1 MNGPAQRVRR
11 RGLTLCAGVSL
22 LLVGVGVTGAI
33 GSVDPSGA
41 AAAGATPHV
50 DATSSWTVYH
60 GDPLGSGVDTSG
72 VSFSSATTAW
82 SSPALDGQNYGEPL
96 EATGRVYVAT
106 ENDTIYALAANTG
119 AVLWSNHLG
128 APVPSGDLPC
138 GDISPTVGITGT
150 PVLDVARGEIFAVA
164 DELSGTTQT
173 HMLVGLNMYTGATVL
188 NEDVDPPGQ
197 PPSAILQRTGLNLS
211 NGNVVFGY
219 GGNDGDCSTYSGWV
233 ASVPEGGGTP
243 GYYQAVPI
251 GNDGAVWMGGAAPE
265 VDGAGNIWVATGNGS
280 PSNPYD
286 FSDSILQLSPGLA
299 RTQYF
304 APSNWSFMN
313 SHDQDLGST
322 APALLPNGTALQ
334 VGKNQTAYLVNQADL
349 GGNTGTGIA
358 TASVCPGTIAGG
370 GDAVVGSV
378 VYVPCENGLQ
388 AVQTNPSPASVS
400 VLWTDASGAGGPAIS
415 AGGLVWSIG
424 GNSLYGINPATGAT
438 VKQLTVGGQAN
449 HFPTPSVGDGLL
461 LAPASKQVI
470 AFAGSAGLPGP
481 PSPPPTA
488 ASTAQPNSSYWLV
501 ASDGGI
507 FNFGNAGFNGSTG
520 GIRLNQPVVG
530 MAPTASKEGYWLVAS
545 DGGIFNYGDAAFYG
559 SMGGKPLNKP
569 IVGMTTT
576 PDGGGYW
583 LVASDGGIFSFGDA
597 AFHGSM
603 GGQPLNKPIVGMAST
618 ADGLGYWLV
627 ASDGGIFSFGDAA
640 FHGSM
645 GGQPLNKPIV
655 GMAATSDGLGY
666 WLVATDG
673 GIFNF
678 GDARFLGSAGGT
690 PLNKPAV
697 GVAAT
702 PDNGG
707 YWITASDGGIFNYGD
722 ANFGGSMGGKPLNK
736 PVVGIASAS

>member
-1 MNGPAQRVRR
+1 MQRSCLSV
-11 RGLTLCAGVSL
+11 CAGMTILILGSGTAGL
-22 LLVGVGVTGAI
+22 IGA
-33 GSVDPSGA
+33 VVPSGA
-41 AAAGATPHV
+41 GAAAEPHV
-50 DATSSWTVYH
+50 DASTSWTVYH
-60 GDPLGSGVDTSG
+60 GNPLGSGVDTSG
-72 VSFSSATTAW
+72 VSFSPASKAW
-82 SSPALDGQNYGEPL
+82 TSPVLDGQVYGEPL

-119 AVLWSNHLG
+119 AVLWSSHVG
-128 APVPSGDLPC
+128 TPVPSGDLPC

-164 DELSGTTQT
+164 DELNGSTPA
-173 HMLVGLNMYTGATVL
+173 HVLVGLNMYTGTTLLAK
-188 NEDVDPPGQ
+188 DVDPPGQ

-233 ASVPEGGGTP
+233 VGVPEGGGTP
-243 GYYQAVPI
+243 GFYQAVPI

-280 PSNPYD
+280 PSTPYD
-286 FSDSILQLSPGLA
+286 FSDSVLQLSPGLT

-322 APALLPNGTALQ
+322 APALLSNGTVLQ
-334 VGKNQTAYLVNQADL
+334 VGKNQLAYLMNQSNL
-349 GGNTGTGIA
+349 GGNTGMGIA

-370 GDAVVGSV
+370 GDAVVGNV
-378 VYVPCENGLQ
+378 VYVPCGSGLQ
-388 AVQTNPSPASVS
+388 ALQTSASPPSVS
-400 VLWTDASGAGGPAIS
+400 VLWTNGSGTHGPPIS

-424 GNSLYGINPATGAT
+424 GSTLFGINPSTGAT
-438 VKQLTVGGQAN
+438 VEQLGVGTQAN

-461 LAPASKQVI
+461 LAPSSDQVT

-481 PSPPPTA
+481 PSPPPA
-488 ASTAQPNSSYWLV
+488 APPNSSYWLV

-507 FNFGNAGFNGSTG
+507 FTFGNAGFYGSTG
-520 GIRLNQPVVG
+520 GIRLNLPVVG
-530 MAPTASKEGYWLVAS
+530 MAPTPSK
-545 DGGIFNYGDAAFYG
+545 
-559 SMGGKPLNKP
+559 
-569 IVGMTTT
+569 
-576 PDGGGYW
+576 GGYW

-603 GGQPLNKPIVGMAST
+603 GGQPLNKPIVGMAATPDGDGYWLVASDGGIFSFGDAAFHGSMGGQPLNKPIVGMAAT
-618 ADGLGYWLV
+618 HDGLGYWLV

-655 GMAATSDGLGY
+655 GMAATPDGLGY
-666 WLVATDG
+666 WLVASDA
-673 GIFNF
+673 GIFSF
-678 GDARFLGSAGGT
+678 GDAGFFGSAGGL
-690 PLNKPAV
+690 PLRKPAV
-697 GVAAT
+697 GMAAT
-702 PDNGG
+702 PDGRG
-707 YWITASDGGIFNYGD
+707 YWIAASDGGIFNYGN
-722 ANFGGSMGGKPLNK
+722 ANFSGSEGSIVLNK
-736 PVVGIASAS
+736 PVVGVAAEG

>member
-1 MNGPAQRVRR
+1 MCSVISLLA
-11 RGLTLCAGVSL
+11 LGVSSA
-22 LLVGVGVTGAI
+22 GAI
-33 GSVDPSGA
+33 GALGPSGA
-41 AAAGATPHV
+41 GGATPHV
-50 DATSSWTVYH
+50 DPTTSWTVYH

-82 SSPALDGQNYGEPL
+82 SSPVLDGQVYGEPL

-119 AVLWSNHLG
+119 AILWSSHVG
-128 APVPSGDLPC
+128 TPVPSVDLPC
-138 GDISPTVGITGT
+138 GDISPSVGITGT

-164 DELSGTTQT
+164 DELSGSTQA
-173 HMLVGLNMYTGATVL
+173 HVMVGLNMYTGTTL
-188 NEDVDPPGQ
+188 LDEDVDPPGQ
-197 PPSAILQRTGLNLS
+197 STSAILQRTGLNLS

-233 ASVPEGGGTP
+233 ASAPEDGATP
-243 GYYQAVPI
+243 GYYRAVPI

-265 VDGAGNIWVATGNGS
+265 VDGAGNIWLATGNGS
-280 PSNPYD
+280 SSAPYD
-286 FSDSILQLSPGLA
+286 YSDSVLQLSAGLV
-299 RTQYF
+299 RSQYF

-322 APALLPNGTALQ
+322 APALLSDGTVLQ
-334 VGKNQTAYLVNQADL
+334 VGKNQLAYLMNQSDL

-358 TASVCPGTIAGG
+358 TASVCPGAIAGG

-388 AVQTNPSPASVS
+388 ALQTSASPASVS
-400 VLWTDASGAGGPAIS
+400 VLWTNGNAHGPPIS

-424 GNSLYGINPATGAT
+424 GTSLYGVNPSTGGT
-438 VKQLTVGGQAN
+438 VEQLTVGSQAN

-461 LAPASKQVI
+461 LAPASDQVI
-470 AFAGSAGLPGP
+470 AFAGSAGIPGP
-481 PSPPPTA
+481 PSPPPA
-488 ASTAQPNSSYWLV
+488 APPNSSYWLV

-507 FNFGNAGFNGSTG
+507 FTFGNAGFFGSTG
-520 GIRLNQPVVG
+520 GSRLNQPIVA
-530 MAPTASKEGYWLVAS
+530 MAPTPSRDGYWLVAS
-545 DGGIFNYGDAAFYG
+545 DGGIFSFGDAAFFG

-569 IVGMTTT
+569 IVGMAAT

-597 AFHGSM
+597 AFFGSM
-603 GGQPLNKPIVGMAST
+603 GGKPLNKPIVGMAASH
-618 ADGLGYWLV
+618 DGLGYWLV
-627 ASDGGIFSFGDAA
+627 ASDGGVFSFGDAG

-655 GMAATSDGLGY
+655 GMAPSSDGLGY
-666 WLVATDG
+666 WLVASDA

-678 GDARFLGSAGGT
+678 GDAGFYGSGGGL
-690 PLNKPAV
+690 PLRKAAV
-697 GVAAT
+697 GMAPT
-702 PDNGG
+702 PDGHG
-707 YWITASDGGIFNYGD
+707 YWIAASDGGVFNYGNS
-722 ANFGGSMGGKPLNK
+722 NFSGSEGSIVLNK
-736 PVVGIASAS
+736 PVVGVAAQG